1 MTRRVLG
8 IGVAVVVT
16 LALLVAVGRWEE
28 HRAARKEMA
37 GMRSVLAAIGGD
49 IDSPR
54 LSGYRYGPP
63 DCLAYHDKTMLL
75 ALQLCFDSEGRLIQC
90 VDRRRGAAALLEPRV
105 RAVTEHDP
113 LPTCKDRQAAAAR
126 SLGDRLAGR

>member
-1 MTRRVLG
+1 MMRRVVV
-8 IGVAVVVT
+8 IGLAAVLA

-28 HRAARKEMA
+28 HRAARTEMA

-75 ALQLCFDSEGRLIQC
+75 ALQLCFDSEGRLIQS
-90 VDRRRGAAALLEPRV
+90 VDRRPEQPRYSSLEYEPRLSTIRFP
-105 RAVTEHDP
+105 RARIDK
-113 LPTCKDRQAAAAR
+113 LLQLAASAT
-126 SLGDRLAGR
+126 G

>member
-1 MTRRVLG
+1 VTRRAVG
-8 IGVAVVVT
+8 IACAVVVA
-16 LALLVAVGRWEE
+16 LPLLVAVGRWEE

-37 GMRSVLAAIGGD
+37 GMRTVLTAIGGA

-75 ALQLCFDSEGRLIQC
+75 ALQLCFDSQGRLIQS
-90 VDRRRGAAALLEPRV
+90 VDRRPEQPRYSSLEYEPSLSTIRFPPKEIQALLQT
-105 RAVTEHDP
+105 A
-113 LPTCKDRQAAAAR
+113 QA
-126 SLGDRLAGR
+126 GVG